1 MSLSRYSVPDMSSL
15 LHWFGWQHVLNVI
28 GVLGFVLGVVNYF
41 GGLRSS
47 TINSQP
53 GLVADLRGHLDYVYE
68 SCRQIGINLNL
79 DSHSIHT
86 NVRPN
91 LPARP
96 ANGFADAIANMP
108 ELGKTVTSV
117 GQKQVDLLRQIVD
130 GADYNWKHLE
140 NCIDA
145 DPINPMALEFAA
157 KLKRQC
163 QIINRFFPRYI
174 DALVEINKTGKLWKR
189 FRYKDHR
196 PITYRVFRW
205 TPFAD
210 EVNQYDRLLRE
221 QP

>member
-1 MSLSRYSVPDMSSL
+1 M
-15 LHWFGWQHVLNVI
+15 
-28 GVLGFVLGVVNYF
+28 LGFVLGVVNYF